1 MRTGTEVY
9 LGSPPFLRLSP
20 GHDPARDSV
29 QRSGGFLQF
38 PEEVSR
44 GMMETPGG
52 GGDFPVF
59 QESICRA
66 QLPSG
71 DLLGSGYTKD
81 VWESIVIMDT
91 GVCARG
97 V

>member
-1 MRTGTEVY
+1 
-9 LGSPPFLRLSP
+9 
-20 GHDPARDSV
+20 
-29 QRSGGFLQF
+29 
-38 PEEVSR
+38 
-44 GMMETPGG
+44 MMETPGG
-52 GGDFPVF
+52 GGDFPML